1 MFQACVYLEPTSTE
15 QQGKISCSM
24 KQREPLMGFELTTI
38 EPKLYK
44 LVDL

>member
-1 MFQACVYLEPTSTE
+1 
-15 QQGKISCSM
+15 M